1 MYQED
6 GVLGSESLTGCAA
19 ECGWKLEMQM
29 DLRYTGA
36 GVGVKLTN
44 LGVGLDVADERKC
57 DVKTLVFGQM
67 LVLFTGM
74 EKWEAVFEGK
84 KNPFQLC

>member
-19 ECGWKLEMQM
+19 GCGWKPEMQM

-36 GVGVKLTN
+36 EVGVKLTN
-44 LGVGLDVADERKC
+44 LGVGLDVGVRESRP
-57 DVKTLVFGQM
+57 
-67 LVLFTGM
+67 
-74 EKWEAVFEGK
+74 GK
-84 KNPFQLC
+84 DAGL